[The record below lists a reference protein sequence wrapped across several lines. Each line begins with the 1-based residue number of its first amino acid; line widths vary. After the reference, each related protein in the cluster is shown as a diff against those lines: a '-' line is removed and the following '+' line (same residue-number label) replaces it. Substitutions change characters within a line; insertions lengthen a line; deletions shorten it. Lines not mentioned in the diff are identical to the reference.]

1 MFGIGMPEMF
11 MILAIA
17 LIVIGPKKLPDL
29 AKSIGKALGEFK
41 KATQDVKDSMGVN
54 SNDFNDVKKTVA
66 DINETIKSPVR
77 SIAKKVMEDD
87 EPSITDAPSES
98 EESSKPE
105 EKKVENGTGDTDT
118 TYNG

>member
-41 KATQDVKDSMGVN
+41 KATQDVKASMGVN
-54 SNDFNDVKKTVA
+54 SNDFKDVKKTVA
-66 DINETIKSPVR
+66 DINETMKSPV
-77 SIAKKVMEDD
+77 SAITKKMMEDD
-87 EPSITDAPSES
+87 EPSKDDK
-98 EESSKPE
+98 SSKPDEPVKPE
-105 EKKVENGTGDTDT
+105 EKKIETGSGEETDNG
-118 TYNG
+118 